1 MKKTLDKS
9 KKFDKNLFIIMFSLM
24 VGFVIITYFF
34 ADIVHQTQIQQ
45 LNSEYTLEIET
56 IEENNI
62 YFTNS
67 FLESSVLLD
76 SAREDRAFGNYHF
89 DLAHLFYT
97 SALSEK
103 NETIMQENKDNCIS
117 NCSNALPKY
126 ETASKNFQLASSF
139 FESTKQYTKYDSYI
153 NLLTL
158 YVNLSNSGYK
168 LTILRYN
175 ATKYLRI
182 LADSMEYQNTG
193 VIQTIDNLTEVM
205 GLFEQ
210 SMSDYSETL
219 QEYNDILEQIDEY
232 DIEGFSPIREL

>member
-1 MKKTLDKS
+1 MKKR
-9 KKFDKNLFIIMFSLM
+9 FDKNLFIIMFSLM
-24 VGFVIITYFF
+24 VGFVIITFF
-34 ADIVHQTQIQQ
+34 IADVVHQTQIQQ
-45 LNSEYTLEIET
+45 LNSEHTSEIET

-62 YFTNS
+62 YFTTS

-97 SALSEK
+97 TALSQK

-117 NCSNALPKY
+117 NCTFALPKY
-126 ETASKNFQLASSF
+126 QFASMNFQLASSF
-139 FESTKQYTKYDSYI
+139 FEATKNYTKYDSYM

-175 ATKYLRI
+175 ATQYLRI
-182 LADSMEYQNTG
+182 LAESMEYHDTG
-193 VIQTIDNLTEVM
+193 VIQTIDNLTEIM
-205 GLFEQ
+205 DLFTQ
-210 SMSDYSETL
+210 SMGDYEEAL
-219 QEYNDILEQIDEY
+219 QEYEDILDEIDEY
-232 DIEGFSPIREL
+232 DIEGFSPIRVLS